1 MEEHH
6 WRDGHTL
13 GIGNGT
19 EREDGVGSRNAG
31 TDTRDAHV
39 SEWPR
44 GVDGDAGSETGD
56 SQVGGWTCVVA
67 MTEIRV
73 VGRKG

>member
-39 SEWPR
+39 SE
-44 GVDGDAGSETGD
+44 
-56 SQVGGWTCVVA
+56 
-67 MTEIRV
+67 
-73 VGRKG
+73 